1 MKRVVKNFLASF
13 MHLFF
18 LANFVV
24 GSAVYAVN
32 PNQISP
38 APGGVTMTILGV
50 ASAVVSLAQCVKMSQ
65 NA

>member
-24 GSAVYAVN
+24 GSAAYAIN

-50 ASAVVSLAQCVKMSQ
+50 ASAVVSFVHSVKISQ

>member
-24 GSAVYAVN
+24 GSAAYAIN
-32 PNQISP
+32 PHQISP

-50 ASAVVSLAQCVKMSQ
+50 ASAVVSFVHSVKISQ